1 MSGMSAL
8 LLAEL
13 ARALRS
19 GRLWMSVLRNAI
31 PLAGVW
37 LLGWPAILALL
48 YYLLEIWL
56 YLSLR
61 ASVSLALDD
70 AGGTPA
76 ARAVLAAA
84 GMHLLLVAPLIGAV
98 LGLVA
103 WFAVRMVADGWS
115 ELGAHR
121 WELAAGVAAVA
132 VFALVDALQYMRHRI
147 AGRRSTED
155 QLREVAIAYRAA
167 CLTLAGI
174 PIYFLVP
181 RGYDAYALVLFIAA
195 ASVWI
200 EAAPRHATRAFGMPA
215 RSRRRLFHS

>member
-8 LLAEL
+8 LVAEL
-13 ARALRS
+13 AHALRS

-76 ARAVLAAA
+76 ARAVL
-84 GMHLLLVAPLIGAV
+84 
-98 LGLVA
+98 GLVA

-132 VFALVDALQYMRHRI
+132 AFALVDALQYMRHRM

-174 PIYFLVP
+174 PIYLLVP

-200 EAAPRHATRAFGMPA
+200 EVAPRHAPRAFGMPA
-215 RSRRRLFHS
+215 RSRRRLFLS